1 MDLTV
6 IGITVWQIFPGG
18 SDSTKG
24 IVAVLISDLP
34 GFIRDEFYV
43 ASFISM
49 VIMIAAYFTIF
60 DSFVILTGNNAACP
74 DQSFLCFSFLCD
86 FCIDIPAIGDEAG
99 LFSIFND
106 RITQSFGIVEVLLY
120 ASFLIVL
127 L

>member
-1 MDLTV
+1 MDLAV

-24 IVAVLISDLP
+24 IVAVLVFNLP

-43 ASFISM
+43 ISFISM

-74 DQSFLCFSFLCD
+74 DQSFLCFSV
-86 FCIDIPAIGDEAG
+86 I
-99 LFSIFND
+99 S
-106 RITQSFGIVEVLLY
+106 V
-120 ASFLIVL
+120 
-127 L
+127 